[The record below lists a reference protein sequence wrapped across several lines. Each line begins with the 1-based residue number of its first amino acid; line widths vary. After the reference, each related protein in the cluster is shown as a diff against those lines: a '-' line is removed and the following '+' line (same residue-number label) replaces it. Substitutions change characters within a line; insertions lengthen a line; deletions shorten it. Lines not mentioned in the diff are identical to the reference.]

1 MDKTATMTN
10 VNADSHHIR
19 TCKLFYL
26 AKYAAG
32 ILFILSAAVVPLWV
46 FFAACFILCVLAMT
60 PLLPKV
66 AALFRLT
73 DKDKLKQLSFD
84 FRLLAG
90 ILTLSFLAAVIIENY
105 NIEFPSFL
113 IFQALAVTIFSTRS
127 WFSLFNKVTLY
138 ENIRE
143 SEKFKNI
150 SLLYEFFLILLR
162 VFGAFLAG
170 VWVAYFTG
178 YDLTVDFLNQLFF
191 ISIIG
196 AFIGSLFESI
206 PSKINANAS
215 IYLGALFS
223 MWALL
228 LLNYQTPWSETV
240 FAAFFSVIL
249 AFLAYRY
256 KIADVSALFSAAVLG
271 ILIILF
277 TNIWWFVLLVAFFI
291 LGGGFT
297 KYKFKQK
304 KAAGLAESKTGIRS
318 YENVFS
324 NSIWALIIAVLFGVL
339 SLYPEW
345 SRLAT
350 PLVFAYVG
358 TVATATGDTMAS
370 EIGVTAKGPTYMIT
384 NLRKAK
390 PGEDGGVSL
399 LGEVACL
406 AGSVI
411 IGLMAFAFGMID
423 TLWLSLLVAVVG
435 GFLGTNIDS
444 VLGAV
449 LQKRGI
455 LSNSGVNVFSTLSGA
470 VLSFALYFLLF

>member
-1 MDKTATMTN
+1 MNKTATVT
-10 VNADSHHIR
+10 NADSNLHHIR

-32 ILFILSAAVVPLWV
+32 ILFILSAAVLPLWL
-46 FFAACFILCVLAMT
+46 FFAVCFVLCILSMT
-60 PLLPKV
+60 PLLTKA
-66 AALFRLT
+66 AALFKLT
-73 DKDKLKQLSFD
+73 DENKLKQLSFD

-90 ILTLSFLAAVIIENY
+90 ILTFSFLAALILENY
-105 NIEFPSFL
+105 NIDFPSFL

-127 WFSLFNKVTLY
+127 WYSLFNRVTLY
-138 ENIRE
+138 ENVRE
-143 SEKFKNI
+143 TEKFKNI
-150 SLLYEFFLILLR
+150 SLLYEFFLIILR
-162 VFGAFLAG
+162 VLGAFLAG
-170 VWVAYFTG
+170 VWVASFTG
-178 YDLTVDFLNQLFF
+178 YDLTTDFLNQIFF

-206 PSKINANAS
+206 PSRFNANAS
-215 IYLGALFS
+215 IYLGALLS

-228 LLNYQTPWSETV
+228 LLNYQTPWSETAL
-240 FAAFFSVIL
+240 AAFFSVVL

-271 ILIILF
+271 IVIILF
-277 TNIWWFVLLVAFFI
+277 TNLWWFVLLVAFFI

-297 KYKFKQK
+297 KYKFRQK

-324 NSIWALIIAVLFGVL
+324 NSIWALIIAVLYGAL

-345 SRLAT
+345 SRFAM

-358 TVATATGDTMAS
+358 TIASATGDTMAS

-384 NLRKAK
+384 NFRKAK

-399 LGEVACL
+399 LGETA
-406 AGSVI
+406 AFIGSAI
-411 IGLMAFAFGMID
+411 IGVMAFAFGMID
-423 TLWLSLLVAVVG
+423 TLPLALLVSIAG

-449 LQKRGI
+449 LQKRGY

-470 VLSFALYFLLF
+470 IISFALYFLIF